1 MYIGEPV
8 YITRLYSILGK
19 VEGVADVKTVRV
31 MQKRG
36 ADYSSVNINFD
47 EALSTDG
54 TYLMTPKNAIM
65 ELKYPNRDIKG
76 TLIR

>member
-1 MYIGEPV
+1 M
-8 YITRLYSILGK
+8 
-19 VEGVADVKTVRV
+19 EGVADVKTVRV

-36 ADYSSVNINFD
+36 ADYSPVNINFD
-47 EALSTDG
+47 DALSADG
-54 TYLMTPKNAIM
+54 TYIMTPKNAIM